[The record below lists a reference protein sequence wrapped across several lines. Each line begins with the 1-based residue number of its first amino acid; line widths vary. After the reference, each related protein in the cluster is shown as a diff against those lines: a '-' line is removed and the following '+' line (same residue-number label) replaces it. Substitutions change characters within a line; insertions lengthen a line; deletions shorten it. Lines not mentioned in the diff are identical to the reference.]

1 MWRRSLKYGCRYRV
15 SGVLVVSEL
24 YWFETVGRGERT
36 NSVTHKDVVLCYKK
50 HPKVSGVERVGQT
63 GRVERL

>member
-1 MWRRSLKYGCRYRV
+1 M